1 MRKILTCKV
10 DFLRRDGERR
20 SSFWQIR
27 SVRLCLSTR
36 SLINIDGPLA
46 LMRGL
51 RRKRGYVLY
60 TSRVQPCDLA
70 RLIVTCILRDYSVP
84 IRDRAPPRS
93 LLFLSLSLP
102 PIIGFTGIRDEAARP
117 SYTVNWTITTGW
129 TSENRVTSRVDWKSL
144 FTSGSCS
151 FN

>member
-51 RRKRGYVLY
+51 RRKRG
-60 TSRVQPCDLA
+60 
-70 RLIVTCILRDYSVP
+70 LIHVTCPTLWSREVDRNLHPSWLFCTDSRPSCILLL
-84 IRDRAPPRS
+84 ALS
-93 LLFLSLSLP
+93 LLSLP
-102 PIIGFTGIRDEAARP
+102 PIIGLTGIRDEAARP

>member
-93 LLFLSLSLP
+93 LSSLSP
-102 PIIGFTGIRDEAARP
+102 PNYRSHRDPRRGCP